1 MHLREGEQILKIY
14 HHHPTPF
21 VLTILKVIAAVLP
34 FFFLLF
40 LFQESIPTQAYVISH
55 LVVLLIFSLVVIY
68 QSIIFWLD
76 RLVVTNMR
84 IYQIDW
90 KYLTVRTESE
100 ALLDDIQDVTTGEK
114 GIWAYFRILDYGTI
128 KIETASSHVTL
139 FFQDAPNPEGMRQF
153 IYNVRQH

>member
-1 MHLREGEQILKIY
+1 MHLREGEKILRIY

-21 VLTILKVIAAVLP
+21 VWNIMKVIGGALP

-40 LFQESIPTQAYVISH
+40 LFQDSLSTEVSVWAHVI
-55 LVVLLIFSLVVIY
+55 VLAVFSLVVIY

-90 KYLTVRTESE
+90 KYLTVRSESE
-100 ALLDDIQDVTTGEK
+100 AMLSDIQDVRTAEK
-114 GIWAYFRILDYGTI
+114 GILSYFKALDYGMI
-128 KIETASSHVTL
+128 RVETASSHVTL
-139 FFQDAPNPEGMRQF
+139 LFEDAPNPEGIRQF
-153 IYNVRQH
+153 IYSVRHH